1 MSNIFEQLAPL
12 AETKKQQTTVAKF
25 IEKGFKFTRQ
35 PDAQKFT
42 FLVYDF
48 FIAGNMPAVQL
59 CIDYLVAQAY
69 PTAENK
75 KKFLNWVFMEP
86 VYYLKYFIS
95 DASTQKK
102 LHHDLLNLWYESSKR
117 LLLEQDKGKHDEA
130 YINAWNEAN
139 VNKTLSIIRSGET
152 IASCKEDVAKHS
164 KTPNDEYEQNVNLLD
179 EYCRALLYTAETT
192 ESQQELVA
200 ETQSH
205 IALLKDLYKKVNKI
219 K

>member
-1 MSNIFEQLAPL
+1 MNNVFERLAPL
-12 AETKKQQTTVAKF
+12 AQTKKQQTAVAKF

-48 FIAGNMPAVQL
+48 FVAGNMPAVQL
-59 CIDYLVAQAY
+59 CIDYLAAQGY
-69 PTAENK
+69 PTAENEK
-75 KKFLNWVFMEP
+75 QFLNWVFMEP

-102 LHHDLLNLWYESSKR
+102 LHHDLLNLWYESNKR

-130 YINAWNEAN
+130 YIDAWVKAN

-164 KTPNDEYEQNVNLLD
+164 RTLNDEYEQNICLLD

-192 ESQQELVA
+192 QSQQELVA
-200 ETQSH
+200 QTQNH
-205 IALLKDLYKKVNKI
+205 IVLLKDLYKKVNKI

>member
-1 MSNIFEQLAPL
+1 MNHIFEQLAPL

-48 FIAGNMPAVQL
+48 FVAGNMPAVQL
-59 CIDYLVAQAY
+59 CIDYLVAQGY
-69 PTAENK
+69 PTAENE

-102 LHHDLLNLWYESSKR
+102 LHHDLLNLWYESNKR

-152 IASCKEDVAKHS
+152 IASRKEDVAKHS

>member
-35 PDAQKFT
+35 PDIQKFKLLT
-42 FLVYDF
+42 ADF
-48 FIAGNMPAVQL
+48 FVAGNMPAVQL
-59 CIDYLVAQAY
+59 CLDYLVAQGY
-69 PTAENK
+69 PTVENEK
-75 KKFLNWVFMEP
+75 QFLNWVFMEP
-86 VYYLKYFIS
+86 IYYLKYFIS
-95 DASTQKK
+95 DISTQKK

-117 LLLEQDKGKHDEA
+117 QLLEQDKGKHDEA
-130 YINAWNEAN
+130 YIDAWNEAN
-139 VNKTLSIIRSGET
+139 INKTLSIIRSGET
-152 IASCKEDVAKHS
+152 IASRKEDVVELAES
-164 KTPNDEYEQNVNLLD
+164 LNDEYELNISLLD
-179 EYCRALLYTAETT
+179 EYCRALLCTAETT

-200 ETQSH
+200 EIQSH

>member
-1 MSNIFEQLAPL
+1 MSNIFEQLATL

-69 PTAENK
+69 PTAENEK
-75 KKFLNWVFMEP
+75 QFLNWVFMEP

-117 LLLEQDKGKHDEA
+117 QLLEHDKGKHDEA

-139 VNKTLSIIRSGET
+139 VSKTLSIIRSGET
-152 IASCKEDVAKHS
+152 IASRKEDVAKHS

>member
-1 MSNIFEQLAPL
+1 MNDVFERLAPL
-12 AETKKQQTTVAKF
+12 AQTKKQQTAVAKF

-48 FIAGNMPAVQL
+48 FVAGNMPAVQL
-59 CIDYLVAQAY
+59 CIDYLVAQGY
-69 PTAENK
+69 PAAENE

-86 VYYLKYFIS
+86 VYYLKYFIG

-117 LLLEQDKGKHDEA
+117 QLLEQDKGKHDEA
-130 YINAWNEAN
+130 YIDAWVKAN

-152 IASCKEDVAKHS
+152 IASRKEDVAKHS
-164 KTPNDEYEQNVNLLD
+164 RTLNDEYEQNICLLD

-192 ESQQELVA
+192 QSQQELVA
-200 ETQSH
+200 QTQNH

>member
-75 KKFLNWVFMEP
+75 KKFLNWIFMEP

>member
-1 MSNIFEQLAPL
+1 MNDVFERLAPL
-12 AETKKQQTTVAKF
+12 AQTKKQQTAVAKF

-48 FIAGNMPAVQL
+48 FVAGNMPAVQL
-59 CIDYLVAQAY
+59 CIDYLVAQGY
-69 PTAENK
+69 PAAENE

-86 VYYLKYFIS
+86 VYYLKYFIG

-117 LLLEQDKGKHDEA
+117 QLLEQDKGKHDEA
-130 YINAWNEAN
+130 YIDAWVKAN

-152 IASCKEDVAKHS
+152 IASRKEDVAKHS
-164 KTPNDEYEQNVNLLD
+164 RTLNDEYEQNICLLD
-179 EYCRALLYTAETT
+179 EYCRALLYAAETT
-192 ESQQELVA
+192 QSQQELVA
-200 ETQSH
+200 QTQNH

>member
-1 MSNIFEQLAPL
+1 MDHIFEQLAPL

-59 CIDYLVAQAY
+59 CIDYLVAQGY

-75 KKFLNWVFMEP
+75 KQFLNWIFMEP

-95 DASTQKK
+95 DTSTQKK

-117 LLLEQDKGKHDEA
+117 QLLEQDKGKHDEA
-130 YINAWNEAN
+130 YIDAWNEAN
-139 VNKTLSIIRSGET
+139 INKTLSIIRSGET
-152 IASCKEDVAKHS
+152 IASRKEDVVELAES
-164 KTPNDEYEQNVNLLD
+164 LNDEYELNISLLD
-179 EYCRALLYTAETT
+179 EYCRALLCTAETT

>member
-1 MSNIFEQLAPL
+1 MNDVFERLAAL
-12 AETKKQQTTVAKF
+12 AQTKKQQTAVAKF

-48 FIAGNMPAVQL
+48 FVAGNMPTVQL
-59 CIDYLVAQAY
+59 CIDYLVAQGY
-69 PTAENK
+69 PTAENE
-75 KKFLNWVFMEP
+75 KKFLNWIFMEP

-102 LHHDLLNLWYESSKR
+102 LHHNLLNLWYESTKR
-117 LLLEQDKGKHDEA
+117 QILEQDKGKHDEA
-130 YINAWNEAN
+130 YIDAWVKAN

-164 KTPNDEYEQNVNLLD
+164 RTINDEYEQNISLLD

-192 ESQQELVA
+192 QSQQELVA
-200 ETQSH
+200 QAQNH

>member
-35 PDAQKFT
+35 SDAQKFT

-48 FIAGNMPAVQL
+48 FVAGNMPAVQL
-59 CIDYLVAQAY
+59 CIDYLEAQGY
-69 PTAENK
+69 PTAENE

-117 LLLEQDKGKHDEA
+117 QLLEQDKGKHDEA
-130 YINAWNEAN
+130 YIDAWNEAN

-164 KTPNDEYEQNVNLLD
+164 RTLNDEYEQNVNLLD

>member
-1 MSNIFEQLAPL
+1 MNPIFEQLAPL

-48 FIAGNMPAVQL
+48 FIAGNIPAVQL
-59 CIDYLVAQAY
+59 CIDYLVAQRY
-69 PTAENK
+69 PTAENE
-75 KKFLNWVFMEP
+75 KKFLNWIFMEP

-117 LLLEQDKGKHDEA
+117 LLIEQDKGKHDEA
-130 YINAWNEAN
+130 YIDAWNEAN
-139 VNKTLSIIRSGET
+139 VSKTLSIIRSGET
-152 IASCKEDVAKHS
+152 IASRKEDVAKHS

>member
-1 MSNIFEQLAPL
+1 MNNVFERLAPL
-12 AETKKQQTTVAKF
+12 AQTKKQQTAVAKF

-59 CIDYLVAQAY
+59 CIDYLVVQAY

-75 KKFLNWVFMEP
+75 KKFLNWIFMEP

-95 DASTQKK
+95 DASIQKK
-102 LHHDLLNLWYESSKR
+102 LHHDLFNLWYESTKR
-117 LLLEQDKGKHDEA
+117 QILEQDKGKHDEA
-130 YINAWNEAN
+130 YIDEWSKAN

-152 IASCKEDVAKHS
+152 IASRKEDVVELAES
-164 KTPNDEYEQNVNLLD
+164 LNDEYELNISLLD

-192 ESQQELVA
+192 QSQQELVA
-200 ETQSH
+200 QTQNH

>member
-1 MSNIFEQLAPL
+1 MNHIFEQLAPL
-12 AETKKQQTTVAKF
+12 AETKKQQTTIAKF

-35 PDAQKFT
+35 PDVQKFT

-59 CIDYLVAQAY
+59 CIDYLVAQGY

-75 KKFLNWVFMEP
+75 KQFLNWIFMEP

-117 LLLEQDKGKHDEA
+117 QLLEQDKGKHDEA
-130 YINAWNEAN
+130 YINAWNEAS

-152 IASCKEDVAKHS
+152 IASRKEDVAKHS
-164 KTPNDEYEQNVNLLD
+164 KTLNDEYDQNVNLLY
-179 EYCRALLYTAETT
+179 EYCHALLYTAETT
-192 ESQQELVA
+192 QSQQELVA

>member
-48 FIAGNMPAVQL
+48 FVAGNMPAVQL

-69 PTAENK
+69 PTAENE

-117 LLLEQDKGKHDEA
+117 QLLEQDKGKHDEA

-164 KTPNDEYEQNVNLLD
+164 RTLNDEYEQNVNLLD

>member
-1 MSNIFEQLAPL
+1 MNGIFERLAAL
-12 AETKKQQTTVAKF
+12 AQTKKQQTAVAKF

-48 FIAGNMPAVQL
+48 FVAGNMPAVQL
-59 CIDYLVAQAY
+59 CIDYLVAQGY
-69 PTAENK
+69 PTAENE
-75 KKFLNWVFMEP
+75 KKFLNWIFMEP

-102 LHHDLLNLWYESSKR
+102 LHHNLLNLWYESTKR
-117 LLLEQDKGKHDEA
+117 QILEQDNGKHDEA
-130 YINAWNEAN
+130 YIDAWVKAN

-164 KTPNDEYEQNVNLLD
+164 RTLNDEYEQNIGLLD

-192 ESQQELVA
+192 QNQQELVS
-200 ETQSH
+200 ETQNH
-205 IALLKDLYKKVNKI
+205 IASLKDLYKKVNKI

>member
-1 MSNIFEQLAPL
+1 MSNIFEQLATL

-48 FIAGNMPAVQL
+48 FVAGNMPAVQL

-117 LLLEQDKGKHDEA
+117 QLLEQDKGKHDEA
-130 YINAWNEAN
+130 YINAWNEAS
-139 VNKTLSIIRSGET
+139 VNKTLSIIRLRDRKS
-152 IASCKEDVAKHS
+152 V
-164 KTPNDEYEQNVNLLD
+164 V
-179 EYCRALLYTAETT
+179 
-192 ESQQELVA
+192 
-200 ETQSH
+200 
-205 IALLKDLYKKVNKI
+205 
-219 K
+219 

>member
-48 FIAGNMPAVQL
+48 FVAGNTPAVQL
-59 CIDYLVAQAY
+59 CIDYLVAQGY
-69 PTAENK
+69 PTAENE

-102 LHHDLLNLWYESSKR
+102 LHHDLLNLWYESNKR

-152 IASCKEDVAKHS
+152 IASRKEDVAKHS

>member
-1 MSNIFEQLAPL
+1 MNHIFEQLAPL
-12 AETKKQQTTVAKF
+12 AETKKQQTAIAKF

-35 PDAQKFT
+35 SDAQKFT

-48 FIAGNMPAVQL
+48 FVAGNIPAVQL
-59 CIDYLVAQAY
+59 CIDYLVAQGY
-69 PTAENK
+69 PTAENE

-117 LLLEQDKGKHDEA
+117 LLIEQDKGKHDEA
-130 YINAWNEAN
+130 YIDAWNEAN
-139 VNKTLSIIRSGET
+139 VSKTLSIIRSGET
-152 IASCKEDVAKHS
+152 IASGKEDVAKHS
-164 KTPNDEYEQNVNLLD
+164 RTLNDEYEQNVNLLD

>member
-1 MSNIFEQLAPL
+1 MSNIFEQLATL

-59 CIDYLVAQAY
+59 CIDYLVAQGY

-75 KKFLNWVFMEP
+75 KQFLNWIFMEP

-117 LLLEQDKGKHDEA
+117 QLLEHDKGKHDEA

-139 VNKTLSIIRSGET
+139 VSKTLSIIRSGET
-152 IASCKEDVAKHS
+152 IASRKEDVAKHS

>member
-1 MSNIFEQLAPL
+1 MTHIFEQLAPL

-35 PDAQKFT
+35 SDAQKFT

-48 FIAGNMPAVQL
+48 FVAGNIPAVQL
-59 CIDYLVAQAY
+59 CIDYLVAQGY
-69 PTAENK
+69 PTAENE

-117 LLLEQDKGKHDEA
+117 QLLEQDKGKHDEA
-130 YINAWNEAN
+130 YIDAWNEAN
-139 VNKTLSIIRSGET
+139 VSKTLSIIRSGET
-152 IASCKEDVAKHS
+152 IASRKEDVAKHS

-200 ETQSH
+200 ETQNH

>member
-1 MSNIFEQLAPL
+1 MNHIFEQLAPL

-35 PDAQKFT
+35 PDVQKFT

-59 CIDYLVAQAY
+59 CIDYLVAQGS
-69 PTAENK
+69 PTAENA
-75 KKFLNWVFMEP
+75 KKFLNWVFLEP

-102 LHHDLLNLWYESSKR
+102 LHHDLLNLWYESNKR

-152 IASCKEDVAKHS
+152 IASRKEDVAKHS

>member
-1 MSNIFEQLAPL
+1 MNHIFEQLAPL

-35 PDAQKFT
+35 PDVQKFT

-59 CIDYLVAQAY
+59 CIDYLVAQGY
-69 PTAENK
+69 PTAENE

-102 LHHDLLNLWYESSKR
+102 LHHDLLNLWYESNKR

-164 KTPNDEYEQNVNLLD
+164 RTLNGEYEQNISLLD

-200 ETQSH
+200 EIQSH

>member
-1 MSNIFEQLAPL
+1 MNDVFERLVPL
-12 AETKKQQTTVAKF
+12 AQTKKQQTAVAKF

-48 FIAGNMPAVQL
+48 FVAGNMPAVQL
-59 CIDYLVAQAY
+59 CIDYLVAQGY
-69 PTAENK
+69 PTAENE
-75 KKFLNWVFMEP
+75 KKFLNWIFMEP

-102 LHHDLLNLWYESSKR
+102 LHYDLLNLWYESTKR
-117 LLLEQDKGKHDEA
+117 QILEQDKGKRDEA
-130 YINAWNEAN
+130 YIDAWVKAN
-139 VNKTLSIIRSGET
+139 VNKTLSAIRSGET
-152 IASCKEDVAKHS
+152 IASQKEDVAKHS
-164 KTPNDEYEQNVNLLD
+164 RTLNDEYEQNIGLLD

-192 ESQQELVA
+192 QSQQELVA
-200 ETQSH
+200 EIQSH

>member
-1 MSNIFEQLAPL
+1 MNHIFEQLAPL

-59 CIDYLVAQAY
+59 CIDYLVAQGY

-75 KKFLNWVFMEP
+75 KQFLNWIFMEP

-95 DASTQKK
+95 DTSTQKK

-117 LLLEQDKGKHDEA
+117 QLLEQDKGKHDEA
-130 YINAWNEAN
+130 YIKALNEDSVKN
-139 VNKTLSIIRSGET
+139 TLSIIRS
-152 IASCKEDVAKHS
+152 
-164 KTPNDEYEQNVNLLD
+164 
-179 EYCRALLYTAETT
+179 
-192 ESQQELVA
+192 
-200 ETQSH
+200 
-205 IALLKDLYKKVNKI
+205 
-219 K
+219 